1 MTKAAEKLSVSDL
14 CKLDDEQL
22 RALAHVQL
30 QAVSICLLHE
40 FKVVI
45 DRLNQTPQNSSVPPS
60 SLPPWVSLTKAAAA
74 AKSLAQNA
82 QTGTV
87 AKNSAAVEPTA
98 PAESLPERDGAAR
111 SSTNT
116 PSGKPAGKQKG
127 APGYGRVQKLAVTDT
142 EHHYP
147 SHCAHCGEVL
157 VPDPA
162 SPIYTAWE
170 EIDIAEKV
178 EGQPAL
184 SVKVTRH
191 EMHVLPCGCGHSTQ
205 AKTFVAD
212 QDPLW
217 DKVAIGEW
225 RLIGPLLAALIVY
238 MAFSM
243 RLSRARIRC
252 FFDEILD
259 LQLSTGVINNTILE
273 AGRCAAP
280 LEDELVK
287 EVEAAQL
294 LNIDETPWKEGGQLL
309 WMWVFVTQYT
319 KLFLIGH
326 RCVEI
331 LSNLLGDTFNGII
344 MSDGYQAYR
353 HFKNR
358 LRCWAHLL
366 RKTQGLADSAD
377 ACVAR
382 VGNAMQDCLC
392 NLMQSIYAAREAPK
406 QAGPPMAD
414 PPKNDPISGDQK
426 AEVEKLRVLCEQ
438 NKDHTHD
445 KLRALA
451 REFLNDWEVILRQVA
466 EPYLP
471 LTNNAAEQILRHWV
485 IARKL
490 SQGTRSEAGT
500 RVVGILASVIET
512 CRARNASP
520 WRFLGQV
527 IGAARIGAE
536 LPTMP
541 IIPVGV

>member
-1 MTKAAEKLSVSDL
+1 MTAATEKLSVSEL
-14 CKLDDEQL
+14 CKFDEERL
-22 RALAHVQL
+22 RALPHDQL
-30 QAVSICLLHE
+30 QAVSICLLRE

-45 DRLNQTPQNSSVPPS
+45 DRLNQTPKNSSIPS
-60 SLPPWVSLTKAAAA
+60 SSMPPWAALSNAAAA
-74 AKSLAQNA
+74 AKALMQNA
-82 QTGTV
+82 EAGTMD
-87 AKNSAAVEPTA
+87 KNSVPAEPAA
-98 PAESLPERDGAAR
+98 PAESLPARDGAAR
-111 SSTNT
+111 SSSNT

-142 EHHYP
+142 QHHYP
-147 SHCAHCGEVL
+147 SHCAHCAAPL

-162 SPIYTAWE
+162 SPIYTAWV

-178 EGQPAL
+178 DGQPAL
-184 SVKVTRH
+184 TFKVVRH
-191 EMHVLPCGCGHSTQ
+191 EMHEVACNCGHSTK

-212 QDPLW
+212 EDPLW
-217 DKVAIGEW
+217 DKVEIGEW
-225 RLIGPLLAALIVY
+225 RLIGPLLAALIIY

-252 FFDEILD
+252 FFAEILE
-259 LQLSTGVINNTILE
+259 LQLSIGVINNTILE

-287 EVEAAQL
+287 EVEAAEL
-294 LNIDETPWKEGGQLL
+294 LYIDETTWKEAAQLL
-309 WMWVFVTQYT
+309 WMWVFVTPYT
-319 KLFLIGH
+319 KLFLIGD
-326 RCVEI
+326 RSVEI
-331 LSNLLGDTFNGII
+331 LANLLGNTFKGII

-353 HFKNR
+353 RFKNR

-377 ACVAR
+377 AHVAR
-382 VGNAMQDCLC
+382 VGQAMQDCLC
-392 NLMQSIYAAREAPK
+392 NLMASIYAAREAPK
-406 QAGPPMAD
+406 QAGPPLTR
-414 PPKNDPISGDQK
+414 PPKTEAISADQK

-438 NKDHTHD
+438 NQDHKHD

-451 REFLNDWEVILRQVA
+451 REFLLDWEVILRQVA
-466 EPYLP
+466 QPWLP

-490 SQGTRSEAGT
+490 SQGTRSETGT
-500 RVVGILASVIET
+500 RIVGILASVIET

-527 IGAARIGAE
+527 IGAARVGAG
-536 LPTMP
+536 LPTLP
-541 IIPVGV
+541 SIPVGV